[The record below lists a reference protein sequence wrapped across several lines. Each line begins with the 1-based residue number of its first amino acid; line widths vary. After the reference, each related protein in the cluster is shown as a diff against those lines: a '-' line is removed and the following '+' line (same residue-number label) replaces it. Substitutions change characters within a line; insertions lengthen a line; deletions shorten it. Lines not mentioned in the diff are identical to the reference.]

1 MEQFYRDLIQKGYK
15 TIPIN
20 VSNLLVFSKE
30 EESLIYV
37 AVIYPCIQGV
47 VYSKEQM
54 YHINQQVEHFF
65 CKFQKTL
72 RMMFF
77 LFTQESSMIKDYL
90 TTGENIAIVDV
101 VQRRLILYDYVS
113 DYGQGIFQELERELQ
128 DSIQTKGSY
137 KKEKNNFTVP
147 WVTCCLVIVNILI
160 FVFLEFSGKYQ
171 IATVQG
177 ALFWPAV
184 KDLKEYY
191 RLFTSMFLHANI
203 SHLLNNM
210 LILSVIGN
218 TLEKAIGPIK
228 YISLYLISGILAGV
242 ASFSYNMINQIYSSS
257 IGASGAIFGVIGAML
272 FVILYGETK
281 IQKIGKKQ
289 IILFA
294 ILSLY
299 RGFTSTGID
308 NVAHVG
314 GLIGGFFLA
323 FLLCRNKRR
332 EEVIR

>member
-54 YHINQQVEHFF
+54 YHINQQVEQFF
-65 CKFQKTL
+65 SKFQKTL

-77 LFTQESSMIKDYL
+77 LFTQESGMIKDYL

-101 VQRRLILYDYVS
+101 VQRRLILYDNVS
-113 DYGQGIFQELERELQ
+113 DYGQGIFQKLEKELQ
-128 DSIQTKGSY
+128 NSIQTEGSY
-137 KKEKNNFTVP
+137 KKQKNNFTVP
-147 WVTCCLVIVNILI
+147 WVTCSLVIVNILI

-171 IATVQG
+171 IATEQG
-177 ALFWPAV
+177 SLFWPAI
-184 KDLKEYY
+184 KNSKEYY

-218 TLEKAIGPIK
+218 TLEKIIGPIK
-228 YISLYLISGILAGV
+228 Y
-242 ASFSYNMINQIYSSS
+242 SFSLSNFRDSCRSC
-257 IGASGAIFGVIGAML
+257 IF
-272 FVILYGETK
+272 
-281 IQKIGKKQ
+281 
-289 IILFA
+289 
-294 ILSLY
+294 
-299 RGFTSTGID
+299 
-308 NVAHVG
+308 
-314 GLIGGFFLA
+314 
-323 FLLCRNKRR
+323 
-332 EEVIR
+332 